1 MTMRQLIAPAHDG
14 PIERDVTD
22 LITPRI
28 VQQQVDQILA
38 LPFAERPDATGAL
51 NQWLIEGLEQNRVE
65 NSGVCAKVALSVLEE
80 QGEGP

>member
-1 MTMRQLIAPAHDG
+1 MT
-14 PIERDVTD
+14 

-28 VQQQVDQILA
+28 VRQRVDTILA
-38 LPFAERPDATGAL
+38 LPMQERPDAIAAL

-80 QGEGP
+80 